1 MRQPV
6 SHMRKL
12 MDTTI
17 QRLQDEIRGSALA
30 KGGNDTEL
38 PFVTA
43 WYFLALSVTFA
54 VHDVITAILGM
65 DNDLTEKITDD
76 NMDEHD
82 MSLSD
87 SAVIQSVYI
96 LFSSRKT
103 SVLSEFLRKIIMQE
117 IFWHNRLI
125 LGM

>member
-1 MRQPV
+1 M
-6 SHMRKL
+6 
-12 MDTTI
+12 
-17 QRLQDEIRGSALA
+17 
-30 KGGNDTEL
+30 
-38 PFVTA
+38 TA

-65 DNDLTEKITDD
+65 DNDLTDKITDD

>member
-1 MRQPV
+1 
-6 SHMRKL
+6 
-12 MDTTI
+12 
-17 QRLQDEIRGSALA
+17 
-30 KGGNDTEL
+30 
-38 PFVTA
+38 
-43 WYFLALSVTFA
+43 
-54 VHDVITAILGM
+54 M
-65 DNDLTEKITDD
+65 DNDLSEKITDD

>member
-30 KGGNDTEL
+30 KWGNDTEL

-103 SVLSEFLRKIIMQE
+103 SVLSEFLRKIIMQK

>member
-1 MRQPV
+1 
-6 SHMRKL
+6 MRKL

-17 QRLQDEIRGSALA
+17 QRLQDEIRGGALA
-30 KGGNDTEL
+30 KGGNDTGL

-54 VHDVITAILGM
+54 IHDVITAILGM
-65 DNDLTEKITDD
+65 DNDLTEKIMDD
-76 NMDEHD
+76 NLDEHN

-87 SAVIQSVYI
+87 SAVLQSVYR

-103 SVLSEFLRKIIMQE
+103 SVPSEFLRKIIMQE

>member
-30 KGGNDTEL
+30 KGGDDTEL

>member
-54 VHDVITAILGM
+54 VHDVITEILGM

-103 SVLSEFLRKIIMQE
+103 SVLSEFLRKIIMQK

>member
-82 MSLSD
+82 ISLSD

>member
-65 DNDLTEKITDD
+65 DNDLTDKITDD

>member
-1 MRQPV
+1 M
-6 SHMRKL
+6 MKL

-87 SAVIQSVYI
+87 SAVIQSVYR

>member
-30 KGGNDTEL
+30 KGVNDTEL